1 MKAIKIVRENLCVV
15 EGLRN
20 QSAEINESD
29 EDRENL
35 HVQIENFNTIPNLRL
50 ISTNSSILLAFQ
62 SPCCEYVKYKNK
74 E

>member
-1 MKAIKIVRENLCVV
+1 MKAIRIVRENLCVV

-35 HVQIENFNTIPNLRL
+35 HV
-50 ISTNSSILLAFQ
+50 
-62 SPCCEYVKYKNK
+62 
-74 E
+74 